1 MHRNHNKKEFQS
13 NYNRPL
19 TDRTGYILNKFAH
32 VGGGGSLAVRTQLNK
47 SSFSVLCK

>member
-19 TDRTGYILNKFAH
+19 TDRTGYILNKFDH
-32 VGGGGSLAVRTQLNK
+32 VGGGGGVPGSEDPVEQ
-47 SSFSVLCK
+47 V